1 MAVTINQELLTFYDK
16 LSSAIGTIGSNVS
29 NLSTKLN
36 NLKSTNTSAKSEIS
50 TNYSGAGQPT
60 VVNAF
65 SSLNSTIDSVV
76 SSLSEGPLKVISES
90 NDLIS
95 KITVLKTKK
104 ETIDGLE
111 ERKRSL
117 GGLWEYTEDRTKE
130 EVYNYNKEVERV
142 NTEIT
147 NETKKFNEKHEE
159 AERKLTEIKSINPTI
174 EVAKVDTTVPEVHE
188 ELLQQISGLQPGTYK
203 ELSYIGSNGTKIN
216 YSIYVPASASTT
228 VGLPVHLY
236 MSGSRATGHGGGLSK
251 LLYEGQQSNG
261 IVIAVDTDND
271 GSRGDPGFMSATKEL
286 TDKVVQTYKADT
298 RRISTSGH
306 SMGGR
311 ACINMAAKYPGYFSI
326 VAPVCGFDQSGR
338 PEQEYVNLAN
348 TRILGYLGEGD
359 QKSTGSMEGLYNKI
373 GNRGNMEL
381 ITIPGGHRIQDKV
394 YGEQV
399 IISGKRY
406 ENLLEYCLAQTK

>member
-16 LSSAIGTIGSNVS
+16 LSSAIGRIGSNVS
-29 NLSTKLN
+29 VLSTKLT
-36 NLKSTNTSAKSEIS
+36 NLKSTNNTVSSEICA
-50 TNYSGAGQPT
+50 NYSGSGQST

-65 SSLNSTIDSVV
+65 TSLNATVDSIVA
-76 SSLSEGPLKVISES
+76 SLSDGPLKAISES

-95 KITVLKTKK
+95 QITILKTKK
-104 ETIDGLE
+104 ETIDSLE

-117 GGLWEYTEDRTKE
+117 GGIWEYTEDRTKE
-130 EVYNYNKEVERV
+130 EVYNHNKEVERV

-147 NETKKFNEKHEE
+147 NETKEFNEKHEE
-159 AERKLTEIKSINPTI
+159 AKLKLTEIKSINPTI

-203 ELSYIGSNGTKIN
+203 ELSYVGSNGTKIN

-228 VGLPVHLY
+228 AGLPVHLY

-286 TDKVVQTYKADT
+286 TDRVVQTYKADT
-298 RRISTSGH
+298 KRISTSGH

-326 VAPVCGFDQSGR
+326 VAPVCGFDQSKR
-338 PEQEYVNLAN
+338 SDQEYTNLSN

-359 QKSTGSMEGLYNKI
+359 QKSTGSMEGLYNRI
-373 GNRGNMEL
+373 GNKGNMKL
-381 ITIPGGHRIQDKV
+381 ITIPGGHKIQNKV

-399 IISGKRY
+399 IIGGKRY